1 LTDEGRVLVV
11 FLPAQQRR
19 LELIMGMIIQAA
31 RMKSTLEKYKLLF
44 IGASPTFIIVINN
57 RAC

>member
-11 FLPAQQRR
+11 YLPAQQRR